1 MKRFLL
7 ILLAAALA
15 TVCGSAAAEDA
26 PATEAD
32 ASTVFFGHYEQD
44 GDPDNGDEPI
54 EWLVLDARD
63 GQALLLSRYALDCQP
78 YHGGKKAVAW
88 EDSSLRAWL
97 NGSFLADAFTDAER
111 EAVMTS
117 TQRNDRSK
125 GNVEWTTSGGG
136 DTRDRVFLLSY
147 NEVGVYLSSNE
158 ARKTVGT
165 KQERSR
171 EAKFMGVISVGN
183 GETSWWLRSPGRK
196 QSEAAF
202 IDASGNFGS
211 RSSGE
216 KLGIRPVI
224 LLDTTVDRS
233 SLPYARYQHA
243 AALMA
248 GEQFKE
254 AAETFEALGTYND
267 SVALAM
273 ECRYRQATVA
283 AQSGDYATATA
294 LFEALDDY
302 ADSYEQ
308 GRESRYL
315 DAVAH
320 QEAGDFEAAIQLFSL
335 NGQYKDGMARM
346 KTCFEREGI
355 SVSYLSADPVNAGM
369 DKGYAQ
375 SQKIGG
381 SDVHF
386 GWRLG
391 RFFMSGHT
399 RAIDR
404 GDDGPVFIKTLG
416 DSITLWFE
424 LEQDIDKL
432 NGNDDLSIASD
443 KNGYDEYFGVR
454 KTDFGRGT
462 LIVRHT
468 DYQNAQGEPTIY
480 TDYLLA
486 KGASGADTK
495 IVLQEEGDY
504 EVALDYEIEDGNI
517 RHIANKYNDY
527 RVFFRFSIRNGNC
540 MVYPFD
546 VATGAELQNTAVTPN
561 GFTLDLAR
569 SRYLDIDV
577 KRSVLVQSATG
588 VVEDER
594 FNRPA
599 KDGDRYTQEGI
610 YTISVSNRY
619 TGESTTKT
627 LFVGSDELLEEY
639 VANGFSMDRLK

>member
-1 MKRFLL
+1 MKKFLL
-7 ILLAAALA
+7 ILLTAALA

-26 PATEAD
+26 SATEAN

-44 GDPDNGDEPI
+44 GDPDNGGEPI

-63 GQALLLSRYALDCQP
+63 GQALLLSCYALDCQP
-78 YHGGKKAVAW
+78 YHDSKEEISW
-88 EDSSLRAWL
+88 EGSSLRAWL
-97 NGSFLADAFTDAER
+97 NGDFLTNAFTDAER

-117 TQRNDRSK
+117 TQRNDQSN
-125 GNVEWTTSGGG
+125 GNVEWTTSGGE
-136 DTRDRVFLLSY
+136 DTQDRVFLLSY
-147 NEVGVYLSSNE
+147 NEVGVYLGDKE
-158 ARKTVGT
+158 ARKAVGT
-165 KQERSR
+165 EHARSLG
-171 EAKFMGVISVGN
+171 AKFMGLTSVGI
-183 GETSWWLRSPGRK
+183 GETSWWLRSPGK
-196 QSEAAF
+196 EQNEATC
-202 IDASGNFGS
+202 IDVMGDFGS
-211 RSSGE
+211 RSVGD
-216 KLGIRPVI
+216 KLGIRPAI
-224 LLDTTVDRS
+224 LLDTTVDPS
-233 SLPYARYQHA
+233 SFPYARYQA
-243 AALMA
+243 ASTLME
-248 GEQFKE
+248 GKQFVE
-254 AAETFEALGTYND
+254 AAEAFDALGAYNG
-267 SVALAM
+267 SAAQAM
-273 ECRYRQATVA
+273 ECRYQHAIAVM
-283 AQSGDYATATA
+283 QSGDYASATA
-294 LFEALDDY
+294 LFEALGDY

-308 GRESRYL
+308 GREARYL

-320 QEAGDFEAAIQLFSL
+320 QEAGDFEAAIQLFSQ

-346 KTCFEREGI
+346 KTCFEREGV
-355 SVSYLSADPVNAGM
+355 SVSYLSADPVNAGK

-375 SQKIGG
+375 SQKIDG

-391 RFFMSGHT
+391 RFFMSGYT
-399 RAIDR
+399 RVTDDDN
-404 GDDGPVFIKTLG
+404 GDPIFIKTLG

-432 NGNDDLSIASD
+432 NGGDKLSIASD

-462 LIVRHT
+462 LIIRHT
-468 DYQNAQGEPTIY
+468 DYQNAQGKPTIY

-504 EVALDYEIEDGNI
+504 EVALDYEIEDGDI

-527 RVFFRFSIRNGNC
+527 RIFFRFSIRNGNC